1 MYLGLAA
8 YFSEPVWTDPGRVNR
23 VAAFLVHKRWPW
35 IPWWASASGVHRR
48 DDRSMKR
55 VGGKNGIAPIVEIVN
70 SPRYSVL
77 RLDRARGED
86 NFSTVYMNLGRMGE
100 YPNPDHAPY
109 HLWITLRCHDL
120 PNGTSIS
127 AWVELAH
134 EIVETLGALNATLGV
149 WPTSNMA
156 IADTWLT
163 RIVLDHP
170 KGEIEL
176 GLPKNFEQHTDLLR
190 RNRGTLGGAHARHPR
205 WGTYLKREHVDAI
218 GGIDRIRA
226 EVEPARI
233 DQLATLTYIQ
243 LTDSVETALTPA
255 AGEKRRALEALMTP
269 ILVGAPVAT

>member
-8 YFSEPVWTDPGRVNR
+8 YFSEAVWTDPGRVNR
-23 VAAFLVHKRWPW
+23 VAAFLVDKRWPW

-55 VGGKNGIAPIVEIVN
+55 VGGKNGIGPIVDILK
-70 SPRYSVL
+70 SPRCRVL
-77 RLDRARGED
+77 HLNRALGDD
-86 NFSTVYMNLGRMGE
+86 NFATVCMNLGRTGE
-100 YPNPDHAPY
+100 YRDPNYAPH
-109 HLWITLRCHDL
+109 HLWITLRCHEL
-120 PNGTSIS
+120 PEGKSIS
-127 AWVELAH
+127 MWIELAH
-134 EIVETLGALNATLGV
+134 ELVEELGALNATLGV

-163 RIVLDHP
+163 HIVLDHP
-170 KGEIEL
+170 KGEIDL
-176 GLPKNFEQHTDLLR
+176 GLPKNFEKQTDLLV
-190 RNRGTLGGAHARHPR
+190 RNRDTLGGAHARHPR

-269 ILVGAPVAT
+269 ILVGAPIAE